1 MLGKALLAG
10 TALMLAAGAA
20 SGAQCLSARFPERVQ
35 LGDATLTLN
44 GLGVRKATFLRV
56 NVYVAALYLPH
67 PTPDARAIIDSGG
80 PFELDLQFVRSVGAK
95 AIRNGFDEGFAQV
108 PHSPSIDS
116 RIATLDGWMDNIRS
130 GERMSFVRIPGR
142 GVQFSFA
149 GKPKGIIPGE
159 DFARALLAIWLGDH
173 PPNPELKAGL
183 LGAPCH

>member
-10 TALMLAAGAA
+10 SALLLAAGAA
-20 SGAQCLSARFPERVQ
+20 TAAQCLTAEFPEHVQ
-35 LGDATLTLN
+35 LGGATLTLN

-56 NVYVAALYLPH
+56 NVYVAALYLIR
-67 PTPDARAIIDSGG
+67 PTQDGRAIIDSRG

-95 AIRNGFDEGFAQV
+95 AIRNGFAEGFAQV
-108 PHSPSIDS
+108 PHSPAIDS
-116 RIATLDGWMDNIRS
+116 RIATLNGWMEDIHS
-130 GERMSFVRIPGR
+130 GERMSFVRVPGR

-149 GKPKGIIPGE
+149 GKPRGVIPGE

-173 PPNPELKAGL
+173 PPNAELKAGL